1 VSYKPSDLFLGIIDV
16 FVVLLPG
23 AIVIAGTVLASC
35 IYARWLQQGP
45 GVGTWSLLILGSYVT
60 GHLLSVMAS
69 FLEDKSAERWP
80 RKERIKAEQKDLEG
94 LRTLT
99 RAAIARLTN
108 GQDADFDRDLRRW
121 AALFVMIGG
130 GDGRTQLGRKDADR
144 RFFRNTTVA
153 FALLSLVKVTLALRQ
168 MPATPGVLDWT
179 ALIGFPVLAL
189 LCLWRYVDQDKK
201 YSRYAYESLVVM
213 ESLGLLS
220 PARPAHAPNARVERR
235 P

>member
-1 VSYKPSDLFLGIIDV
+1 MPVGLEIVSKS
-16 FVVLLPG
+16 
-23 AIVIAGTVLASC
+23 AA
-35 IYARWLQQGP
+35 
-45 GVGTWSLLILGSYVT
+45 
-60 GHLLSVMAS
+60 LSV
-69 FLEDKSAERWP
+69 
-80 RKERIKAEQKDLEG
+80 
-94 LRTLT
+94 
-99 RAAIARLTN
+99 
-108 GQDADFDRDLRRW
+108 
-121 AALFVMIGG
+121 
-130 GDGRTQLGRKDADR
+130 
-144 RFFRNTTVA
+144 
-153 FALLSLVKVTLALRQ
+153 LVKVTLALRQ